1 MRRYGDMT
9 SRGRAT
15 HVRPRPP
22 SSGRPRSSTRVA
34 APATQRVRAHRGIDS
49 RRRKLPLPARALLSV
64 SVVILGIAVFLTA
77 TGAIGPLVASLG
89 SSFGS
94 AFGKLI
100 ATPNPSP
107 SEAIATDSPIIAA
120 PDQPYTNQSTATL
133 HITVPV
139 AVVGTTATVRVYVA
153 LQGLSMTPVGDF
165 PVGSTT
171 QVQAQVELTK
181 GRNDFSATI
190 VKDGAESAEAPVVTI
205 TLDQDPPKVTIS
217 SPKDGASINASTVTI
232 AGTTQ
237 AGTVLLAHNAANGLT
252 TNTTADANGK
262 FSLTLPVAQGSN
274 EIDIQATDP
283 AGNQTTATL
292 TVKQGAGNIHANLS
306 ASTYRISVSNP
317 PNSLQLRVL
326 VTDPDGAPLPGAT
339 AAFTVQ
345 IPGLGPISNT
355 VTTDGNGRASFTIS
369 LVGPMKT
376 GNGLATVL
384 VTYQGFGDTSDRVSL
399 TFVK

>member
-1 MRRYGDMT
+1 MT

-22 SSGRPRSSTRVA
+22 SSGRPRTSTRVA

-77 TGAIGPLVASLG
+77 TGALGPLVASLG

-107 SEAIATDSPIIAA
+107 SEAVATDSPIIAA
-120 PDQPYTNQSTATL
+120 PDRSYTNQSTATL

-232 AGTTQ
+232 TGTTQ

-292 TVKQGAGNIHANLS
+292 TVKQGAGNIHANLTS
-306 ASTYRISVSNP
+306 SLYKISVSADAGR
-317 PNSLQLRVL
+317 SIQLRVL

-339 AAFTVQ
+339 ATFTLQ
-345 IPGLGPISNT
+345 IPGLGPITST
-355 VTTDGNGRASFTIS
+355 ETTDANG
-369 LVGPMKT
+369 
-376 GNGLATVL
+376 
-384 VTYQGFGDTSDRVSL
+384 
-399 TFVK
+399 

>member
-1 MRRYGDMT
+1 MT

-22 SSGRPRSSTRVA
+22 STGRPRQSTRVA
-34 APATQRVRAHRGIDS
+34 APSAQRVRAHRGIEA
-49 RRRKLPLPARALLSV
+49 RRRRLPLPARLLLGL
-64 SVVILGIAVFLTA
+64 SVVILGAAVYLSA
-77 TGAIGPLVASLG
+77 TGGIGPLVASLG
-89 SSFGS
+89 DSFGA

-107 SEAIATDSPIIAA
+107 SDAVATDSPIIAA
-120 PDQPYTNQSTATL
+120 PDQPYTNVATATL
-133 HITVPV
+133 RITVPV
-139 AVVGTTATVRVYVA
+139 AVVGTSAVVRVYLA
-153 LQGLSMTPVGDF
+153 LQGLSLTPVTDV

-190 VKDGAESAEAPVVTI
+190 IKDGAESVEAPVVTI
-205 TLDQDPPKVTIS
+205 VLDQDPPKISIS
-217 SPKDGASINASTVTI
+217 SPKDGASINDPTVRI
-232 AGTTQ
+232 VGTTQ
-237 AGTVLLAHNAANGLT
+237 AGSDLLAHNVANGT
-252 TNTTADANGK
+252 SVSGTADSNGK
-262 FSLTLPVAQGSN
+262 FSLSLPIDQGAN
-274 EIDIQATDP
+274 DIEIRATDR
-283 AGNQTTATL
+283 AGNVTTLTL
-292 TVKQGAGNIHANLS
+292 TVKQGSGNIHASLS

-345 IPGLGPISNT
+345 IPGLAPISNT
-355 VTTDGNGRASFTIS
+355 VTTNSSGRALFTIS

-384 VTYQGFGDTSDRVSL
+384 VTYPGFGDTTDRVSL